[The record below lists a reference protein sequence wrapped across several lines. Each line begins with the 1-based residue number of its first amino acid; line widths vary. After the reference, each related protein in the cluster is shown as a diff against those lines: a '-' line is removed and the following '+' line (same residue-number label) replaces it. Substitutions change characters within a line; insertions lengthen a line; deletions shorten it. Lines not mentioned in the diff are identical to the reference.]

1 MMLNEKLQDIRT
13 ELQGKWGILAVL
25 LLGWLFCFK
34 YIVGGSMPMG
44 LMIGFLPLVL
54 LVGGLFI
61 NKPIV
66 LFAVLF
72 TVNYFIMG
80 AGRYLIHH
88 PLPLPVSVI
97 IDILY
102 IMLVCILL
110 VKCVWGQYEIRKI
123 GIGIFFYLPNLGWFL
138 FASSIQ

>member
-1 MMLNEKLQDIRT
+1 MLNEKLQDIRT

-66 LFAVLF
+66 LFAVHKSITLTNAAIPNSAPFLLF
-72 TVNYFIMG
+72 
-80 AGRYLIHH
+80 
-88 PLPLPVSVI
+88 
-97 IDILY
+97 
-102 IMLVCILL
+102 ILL
-110 VKCVWGQYEIRKI
+110 VIKY
-123 GIGIFFYLPNLGWFL
+123 NT
-138 FASSIQ
+138 

>member
-88 PLPLPVSVI
+88 PL
-97 IDILY
+97 
-102 IMLVCILL
+102 
-110 VKCVWGQYEIRKI
+110 RR
-123 GIGIFFYLPNLGWFL
+123 
-138 FASSIQ
+138 